1 MEHGLDI
8 GGIHL
13 KRPIVQ
19 GGMGIGVSL
28 SNLAAAVTNAG
39 GLGVI
44 SSVQIGFKEADFVK
58 NSLAANIRA
67 LKYHI
72 AKAKEMTNGAPIGVN
87 IMSAITHYEEMV
99 RAAIEAKADII
110 ISGAGLPLNLPEL
123 TMNSKTLIAPIVSS
137 AKAASVL
144 LKRWDKK
151 YKRIPDMIVVEGSKA
166 GGHLGFTLDEIKD
179 NSSGLAD
186 IFAKVKEVV
195 GLYEKEYGKK
205 IPIITAGGVSSP
217 EKVKEC
223 LDFGADGI
231 QAATCFITT
240 KECDAHDNF
249 KEVIRTATKDD
260 IVIIKSP
267 VGMPARAVNTPF
279 VKRMQGDK
287 DKITSCYR
295 CLKECSPAT
304 AVYCIS
310 KALIEAVNG
319 NVNEGLF
326 FVGEKNEVTEI
337 STVKEVMDMLCM
349 E

>member
-1 MEHGLDI
+1 MEYGLDI

-13 KRPIVQ
+13 NRPIIQ

-44 SSVQIGFKEADFVK
+44 STVQIGFKEADFIK
-58 NSLAANIRA
+58 NPLAANIRA

-87 IMSAITHYEEMV
+87 IMTAITHYEEMV
-99 RAAIEAKADII
+99 RAAVEAKADII
-110 ISGAGLPLNLPEL
+110 ISGAGLPINLPEL
-123 TMNSKTLIAPIVSS
+123 TMNSKTLIAPIISS

-151 YKRIPDMIVVEGSKA
+151 YKKVPDMIVIEGSKA
-166 GGHLGFTLDEIKD
+166 GGHLGFTLEEIED
-179 NSSGLAD
+179 DSLSLAE
-186 IFAKVKEVV
+186 IFIKVKEVV

-205 IPIITAGGVSSP
+205 IPIITGGGVSSP
-217 EKVKEC
+217 EKVQEC
-223 LDFGADGI
+223 FDFGADGI

-267 VGMPARAVNTPF
+267 VGMPARAVKTPF
-279 VKRMQGDK
+279 VKRMQEDK
-287 DKITSCYR
+287 DKITACYH
-295 CLKECSPAT
+295 CLKSCSPAN

-319 NVNEGLF
+319 NVESGLF
-326 FVGEKNEVTEI
+326 FTGEKNEVTEI
-337 STVKEVMDMLCM
+337 STVDNVMDRLCG